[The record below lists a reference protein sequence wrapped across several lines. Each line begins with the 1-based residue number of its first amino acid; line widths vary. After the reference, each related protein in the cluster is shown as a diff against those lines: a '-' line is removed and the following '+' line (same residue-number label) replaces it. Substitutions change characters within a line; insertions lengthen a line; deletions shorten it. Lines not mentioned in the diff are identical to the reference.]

1 VIGAALAAHGQPFLV
16 IEENTEMAEALRSQ
30 GTEVLAGPSAPTAL
44 LEAANV
50 AAARWLFV
58 AIPNAFEAGQYVQQA
73 RAANAALQ
81 IIARAHT
88 DAEVEHLQSLGADI
102 TIMAERETAR
112 AMVAH
117 AFATSPPDS
126 APTAPPAAA

>member
-1 VIGAALAAHGQPFLV
+1 VIAAALAAQGQPFLV
-16 IEENTEMAEALRSQ
+16 IEENSEIAETLRPH
-30 GTEVLAGPSAPTAL
+30 GVEVLSGPSAPAAL
-44 LEAANV
+44 LGAANI

-73 RAANAALQ
+73 REGNPSLQ

-117 AFATSPPDS
+117 AFSAAPPDS
-126 APTAPPAAA
+126 APTAVA